1 METMTATAKAI
12 WDEKEKAWRVHVE
25 WHNEWP
31 GCSGNTCTGDYLV
44 AMGDEA
50 VIPLALCE
58 LLGVEHELYDGERL
72 EKIS

>member
-25 WHNEWP
+25 WHNEWR

-58 LLGVEHELYDGERL
+58 LLGVEYELYDGERL